1 MSQREPFAHYRERLA
16 EVGFRPSRRLGQ
28 NFLLDPEVH
37 RQIAEAAE
45 LGPLDL
51 VLEVGVGLGFLT
63 RELAARAGKVLGVE
77 VDRRLL
83 QIVADELSGFPDGGR
98 NVRLIQADV
107 LGEGEELH
115 RSVAKALV
123 AESEG
128 LVGRFVVVS
137 NPPYSIAGPLMAR
150 CMTLPRL
157 PDCLVVLIP
166 RELADRW
173 ASPSGSR
180 AYGALSALIQTGYVA
195 TVLRN
200 VPRQVFRPRPRV
212 DSAVLRLARRRDTG
226 CPGFEERRGFQAF
239 LRALFSSRRK
249 KLSNSLPL
257 ACRAL
262 GLAPGQEEDAFLNQ
276 RPEALEPD
284 DLLALYR
291 RCASFS

>member
-45 LGPLDL
+45 LGPQDL

-63 RELAARAGKVLGVE
+63 RELAARAGRVLGVE

-83 QIVADELSGFPDGGR
+83 QIVRDEFSDFPDRGR

-115 RSVAKALV
+115 KSVSEALS
-123 AESEG
+123 AEREG
-128 LVGRFVVVS
+128 LEGRFVVVS

-150 CMTLPRL
+150 CMTLAQL

-173 ASPSGSR
+173 ASPCGTR
-180 AYGALSALIQTGYVA
+180 AYGALSVLIQTGYA
-195 TVLRN
+195 TTVLRN
-200 VPRQVFRPRPRV
+200 VPRQVFWPRPRV
-212 DSAVLRLARRRDTG
+212 DSAVLRLARRRDDG
-226 CPGFEERRGFQAF
+226 RPGPEERRGLQAF

-249 KLSNSLPL
+249 MLSNSLPV

-262 GLAPGQEEDAFLNQ
+262 GLPPGKEEDGFLNQ

>member
-45 LGPLDL
+45 LGPEDL

-63 RELAARAGKVLGVE
+63 RELAARAGRVLGVE

-83 QIVADELSGFPDGGR
+83 QIVRDEFSDFPGGGR

-107 LGEGEELH
+107 LGDGEELH
-115 RSVAKALV
+115 KSVSEALI
-123 AESEG
+123 AEREG
-128 LVGRFVVVS
+128 LEGRFVVVS

-150 CMTLPRL
+150 CMTLAQL

-173 ASPSGSR
+173 ASPCGTR
-180 AYGALSALIQTGYVA
+180 AYGALSVLIQTGYAA

-200 VPRQVFRPRPRV
+200 VPRQVFWPRPRV
-212 DSAVLRLARRRDTG
+212 VSAISWWRSPRLPQRPARPSSAHLSVSAVLSVTRPIRHLASPT
-226 CPGFEERRGFQAF
+226 
-239 LRALFSSRRK
+239 
-249 KLSNSLPL
+249 
-257 ACRAL
+257 
-262 GLAPGQEEDAFLNQ
+262 
-276 RPEALEPD
+276 
-284 DLLALYR
+284 
-291 RCASFS
+291 